1 MIDGEIHNWSL
12 PWQPN
17 NEEIIDRPGSLKPS
31 YDRFW
36 CFSTDYIR
44 EVMHSNSVVTLYY
57 TFKDIPYYHATYPYD
72 RMHKDGSM
80 DFLFFLYFKFFFF
93 LPNAFKYSSC
103 HLWKSC
109 DIYYNKYLLTYIYI
123 YILNIL
129 VYIIN
134 LNTRKQKNI

>member
-57 TFKDIPYYHATYPYD
+57 TFKDIPHYHATYPYD
-72 RMHKDGSM
+72 RMHKDGGM
-80 DFLFFLYFKFFFF
+80 DFLFFWYFKFFFF
-93 LPNAFKYSSC
+93 CQMHSNILPV
-103 HLWKSC
+103 
-109 DIYYNKYLLTYIYI
+109 IYESHVTYITINI
-123 YILNIL
+123 Y
-129 VYIIN
+129 
-134 LNTRKQKNI
+134 